1 MPPAGL
7 TGYELLLNCTGREA
21 TLLPGLWSPNCD
33 GSGWKDSRWVSQWM
47 TKNVCRVVIQVLV
60 LFSWILLVLFVCQGK
75 DFGQKSRLF
84 IEIRYLSCQNSDL
97 NLDFRS
103 REEGWAIWIFIVVQ
117 CSHSIL
123 RQYNRVFIYLWTM
136 EYSWEACIK
145 RQHQFPSKL
154 AIWSGLSS
162 KIEKIFCN
170 CSCKGIAHCSKMK
183 HPLFKCDFFS
193 YNPCPLTGWTDFFF
207 SSRFM

>member
-1 MPPAGL
+1 M
-7 TGYELLLNCTGREA
+7 
-21 TLLPGLWSPNCD
+21 
-33 GSGWKDSRWVSQWM
+33 
-47 TKNVCRVVIQVLV
+47 
-60 LFSWILLVLFVCQGK
+60 LFVCQGK

-84 IEIRYLSCQNSDL
+84 IEIRHLSCQNSDL
-97 NLDFRS
+97 NLDSRS
-103 REEGWAIWIFIVVQ
+103 REEGWAIWSFIVVQ

-123 RQYNRVFIYLWTM
+123 RQYNRIFSYLWRM

-154 AIWSGLSS
+154 GIWSGLSS

-183 HPLFKCDFFS
+183 HPLFKLSFFS

-207 SSRFM
+207 PLGLCRSNIWSYMHIIVEPSSVIPQNSALPPPSNHSNFWLSGVL